1 MWHRSHA
8 MLLPPLPHVSAS
20 DDELKVNSSNK
31 VVRHEW
37 PMVAPGILQ
46 RSDQSRCQ
54 SVAIIAGHWAT
65 GPLGHWVTG
74 QL

>member
-1 MWHRSHA
+1 

-54 SVAIIAGHWAT
+54 SVAIIAGH
-65 GPLGHWVTG
+65 
-74 QL
+74 